1 MNYSHLIV
9 KIKTII
15 RSVLIDLQPEMRFE
29 LVEEGEEE
37 EEKRKEEEEENKKSK
52 MEEKEE

>member
-37 EEKRKEEEEENKKSK
+37 EEKRKEEENKKSK